1 MNHATINTMSTKP
14 TYGNV
19 YFEPPPN
26 LEHRKQKVWQIWVPL
41 GIAIALMLALLVW
54 AALAT
59 AGNPVVGMEWA
70 AISIVFLSLPAM
82 LIGLIILVVLAG
94 LIFLVSKLL
103 GVLPYYS
110 LIARTFVYRTG
121 AKLINLTN
129 ALAKPVVFINGLW
142 AGWLKLLERL
152 QLRRSR

>member
-1 MNHATINTMSTKP
+1 MSTKP

-26 LEHRKQKVWQIWVPL
+26 PKHKKQTLWQIWVPL
-41 GIAIALMLALLVW
+41 GFAILLMLALVVW

-70 AISIVFLSLPAM
+70 AVSIVFLSLPAM
-82 LIGLIILVVLAG
+82 MIGLIILVILAG
-94 LIFLVSKLL
+94 LIFLVRKLL

-110 LIARTFVYRTG
+110 LIARTFVYRAG
-121 AKLINLTN
+121 AKVINFSN
-129 ALAKPVVFINGLW
+129 AIAKPVLFVNRIW
-142 AGWLKLLERL
+142 AGWLRLLERL

>member
-1 MNHATINTMSTKP
+1 MSTKP

-26 LEHRKQKVWQIWVPL
+26 PSHKKQKIWQIWVPL
-41 GIAIALMLALLVW
+41 GFAILLMLALVVW

-82 LIGLIILVVLAG
+82 LIGLIILVILAG
-94 LIFLVSKLL
+94 LIYLVSKLL

-121 AKLINLTN
+121 AKLIGFMN
-129 ALAKPVVFINGLW
+129 ALAKPVLFVNGIW

-152 QLRRSR
+152 QLRKSR